1 MCVCV
6 YVREKLIFLFIPCL
20 LFKCEINP
28 LSSFKIINPVLITE
42 TQQQNPVYAQL
53 SMLYWS
59 IEYSC
64 SQGEAK
70 SVLQMVSPNT
80 GNISNLML
88 TSQYI
93 TKQLSDKPRGE
104 ERKTSL
110 RKILLLPFSEQEIK
124 PDSKR
129 Q

>member
-1 MCVCV
+1 
-6 YVREKLIFLFIPCL
+6 
-20 LFKCEINP
+20 
-28 LSSFKIINPVLITE
+28 
-42 TQQQNPVYAQL
+42 
-53 SMLYWS
+53 MLYWCL
-59 IEYSC
+59 EYSC

-110 RKILLLPFSEQEIK
+110 HKILLLPFSEQEIK

-129 Q
+129 QWQNAGKKDEEEWRNNTHLDALANNLC